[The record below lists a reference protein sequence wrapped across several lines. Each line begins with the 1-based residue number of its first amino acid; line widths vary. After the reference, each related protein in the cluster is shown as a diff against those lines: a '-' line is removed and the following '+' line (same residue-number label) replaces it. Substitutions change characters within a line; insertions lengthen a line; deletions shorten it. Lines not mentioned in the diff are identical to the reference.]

1 VKPSRLTFLF
11 LLVWSLFGLAA
22 SFYPDFLRIWNLA
35 GIMLGVALAID
46 ALYVYLEPNI
56 RIERRLS
63 HNLSVNCWA
72 QCTLHIRNIGNRA
85 YRLQIFDLH
94 PSNFRARDLPI
105 NINLDAGK
113 FADAVYRL
121 FPTQRGDGE
130 FPGLHVKVA
139 SKLGLWIRQRTY
151 YLPHTVKIYPNFSE
165 VTKFALL
172 ATDNNLSQMGVKHK
186 QRRGQGME
194 FHQLREYREGDSL
207 RQIDWKATSRLHK
220 LISREYQDERD
231 QRIVFLLD
239 CGRRMRALD
248 GEVSHFDQALNALL
262 LLSYVALRQ
271 GDSVSFHTFG
281 GHKRLF
287 NAAKGVHTINAILNQ
302 LYDLDSTLE
311 IADYET
317 AAKELLTHQRKRSL
331 IVVLTNARD
340 EDYEDLNKALRLLR
354 TRHLVILANLREEI
368 LDKTLNIAPQDLDQ
382 ALRYSSVLNYLEMRN
397 RIHGNLSE
405 SGVMT
410 LNVTAEQLPI
420 SIVNRYLEI
429 KSSNIL

>member
-1 VKPSRLTFLF
+1 MKPSKLTFS
-11 LLVWSLFGLAA
+11 LLLIWSLFGLAA
-22 SFYPDFLRIWNLA
+22 SFSPDILGYWNILGIFL
-35 GIMLGVALAID
+35 GIALLID
-46 ALYVYLEPNI
+46 ALNVYLEPNI
-56 RIERRLS
+56 RIERRLG
-63 HNLSVNCWA
+63 HNLSVNSW
-72 QCTLHIRNIGNRA
+72 THSRLHIRNIGNRA
-85 YRLQIFDLH
+85 YRLSIFDLH
-94 PSNFRARDLPI
+94 PSHFRSRDLPI
-105 NINLDAGK
+105 NINLEPGK
-113 FADAVYRL
+113 FAEAEYRL
-121 FPTQRGDGE
+121 FPTQRGDAE
-130 FPGLHVKVA
+130 FPGLHVKVR

-151 YLPHTVKIYPNFSE
+151 YLQHNVKIYPNFSE

-172 ATDNNLSQMGVKHK
+172 ATDHNLSQMGVKYR

-207 RQIDWKATSRLHK
+207 RQIDWKATSRLQK

-239 CGRRMRALD
+239 CGRRMRAQD
-248 GEVSHFDQALNALL
+248 GRVSHFDQALNALL

-287 NAAKGVHTINAILNQ
+287 HAAKGAHTINAILNQ
-302 LYDLDSTLE
+302 LYDLNSTLE
-311 IADYET
+311 VADYET

-354 TRHLVILANLREEI
+354 TRHLVVLANLREEI
-368 LDKTLNIAPQDLDQ
+368 LDSTLNVAPQDLNQ
-382 ALRYSSVLNYLEMRN
+382 ALRYSAVLNYLEMRN
-397 RIHGNLSE
+397 RIHGKLGE
-405 SGVMT
+405 SGVIT

>member
-1 VKPSRLTFLF
+1 VKPSKLTLIL
-11 LLVWSLFGLAA
+11 LLVWSLLGLAA
-22 SFYPDFLRIWNLA
+22 SFSPDLLKTWNMI
-35 GIMLGVALAID
+35 GIFIGVGLLLD
-46 ALYVYLEPNI
+46 AFGVYLEPNI
-56 RIERRLS
+56 RIERHLS
-63 HNLSVNCWA
+63 HNLSVNSWT
-72 QCTLHIRNIGNRA
+72 QSKLHIRNIGNRT
-85 YRLQIFDLH
+85 YKLSIYELH
-94 PSNFRARDLPI
+94 PAHFLSRDLPI
-105 NINLDAGK
+105 NVVLEPGK
-113 FADAVYRL
+113 FADAEYRL
-121 FPTQRGDGE
+121 FPSKRGDGE
-130 FPGLHVKVA
+130 FPGLHVKVQ

-151 YLPHTVKIYPNFSE
+151 HLPHHVKIYPNFSE

-172 ATDNNLSQMGVKHK
+172 ATDNNLSQMGVKYR

-207 RQIDWKATSRLHK
+207 RQIDWKATSRLQK

-239 CGRRMRALD
+239 CGRRMRAQD
-248 GEVSHFDQALNALL
+248 GNLSHFDQALNALL

-281 GHKRLF
+281 GHKRLYL
-287 NAAKGVHTINAILNQ
+287 AGKGVHSINAILNQ
-302 LYDLDSTLE
+302 LYDLHSTVDV
-311 IADYET
+311 ADYET

-340 EDYEDLNKALRLLR
+340 EDFEDLSKALRLLR
-354 TRHLVILANLREEI
+354 SRHLVVLANLREEI
-368 LDKTLNIAPQDLDQ
+368 LDQTLNVAPQDLQ
-382 ALRYSSVLNYLEMRN
+382 EALRYSAVLNYLESRN
-397 RIHGNLSE
+397 RIHNNLRE
-405 SGVMT
+405 SGVIT

>member
-1 VKPSRLTFLF
+1 MKPSRFTFF
-11 LLVWSLFGLAA
+11 LLAIWSMLGLGA
-22 SFYPDFLRIWNLA
+22 SFTPDLLRVWNIFGIFL
-35 GIMLGVALAID
+35 GMALVID
-46 ALYVYLEPNI
+46 AFNVYLEPNI
-56 RIERRLS
+56 RIERRLG
-63 HNLSVNCWA
+63 HNLSVNSWT
-72 QCTLHIRNIGNRA
+72 QCGLHIRNIGKRA
-85 YRLQIFDLH
+85 YRLSIFDLH
-94 PSNFRARDLPI
+94 PSHVRSRDLPI
-105 NINLDAGK
+105 QLNLEPGK
-113 FADAVYRL
+113 FAEVAYAL
-121 FPTQRGDGE
+121 FPTQRGDAE
-130 FPGLHVKVA
+130 FSGLHVKVT
-139 SKLGLWIRQRTY
+139 SKLGLWIRQRKY
-151 YLPHTVKIYPNFSE
+151 NLQHQLKVYPNFSE

-172 ATDNNLSQMGVKHK
+172 ATDHNLSQMGVKYR

-207 RQIDWKATSRLHK
+207 RQIDWKATSRLQK

-239 CGRRMRALD
+239 CGRRMRAQD
-248 GEVSHFDQALNALL
+248 GRVSHFDQALNALL

-311 IADYET
+311 VADYES

-354 TRHLVILANLREEI
+354 TRHLVVLANLREEV
-368 LDKTLNIAPQDLDQ
+368 LDRTLNVAPQDLDE
-382 ALRYSSVLNYLEMRN
+382 ALRYSAVLNYMEMRN
-397 RIHGNLSE
+397 RIHSKLSE